1 MIKKPITYEFDGTE
15 IAVIKQRILG
25 LITEVEAAKRLGVTR
40 QSVGSVIA
48 RYLISEI
55 RNGKMT
61 LC

>member
-1 MIKKPITYEFDGTE
+1 MIKKVNYEFDGTE

-25 LITEVEAAKRLGVTR
+25 LITEKETAKALGVTR

-55 RNGKMT
+55 RNGRIT